1 MGRLPR
7 KPPRLQTLWPPD
19 PLILDNSFSTQD
31 PVPQAE
37 PPNVEPPPK
46 RQKPSTGLRSAV
58 LANAEASLG
67 TYSDLFAARLA
78 SGVSFDQLC
87 RNQRGSC
94 DIHPNLHQLQ
104 LFLRRVPIIVLRKN
118 HTFRFQWKE
127 LWHTF
132 RPSTR
137 AVQLLKVLGQVNT
150 RSRLQG

>member
-7 KPPRLQTLWPPD
+7 LQTPWPPD

-67 TYSDLFAARLA
+67 TYSDLFAAR
-78 SGVSFDQLC
+78 
-87 RNQRGSC
+87 
-94 DIHPNLHQLQ
+94 
-104 LFLRRVPIIVLRKN
+104 
-118 HTFRFQWKE
+118 
-127 LWHTF
+127 
-132 RPSTR
+132 
-137 AVQLLKVLGQVNT
+137 
-150 RSRLQG
+150 